1 MIWQVSVEVLFARL
15 ITAQPTPY
23 AACLDWQDGAIC
35 SVSPELFFSLDQDRL
50 STEPMKGTRSRGK
63 TQAEDAMQVAY
74 LVNSE
79 KDKAENLMIVDM
91 IRNDLGKIVVTGSI
105 SVDGLFEQR
114 ALPTV

>member
-1 MIWQVSVEVLFARL
+1 
-15 ITAQPTPY
+15 
-23 AACLDWQDGAIC
+23 
-35 SVSPELFFSLDQDRL
+35 
-50 STEPMKGTRSRGK
+50 
-63 TQAEDAMQVAY
+63 MQVAC

-114 ALPTV
+114 GFAHGLAAGVQGFCPHQREYR

>member
-1 MIWQVSVEVLFARL
+1 
-15 ITAQPTPY
+15 
-23 AACLDWQDGAIC
+23 
-35 SVSPELFFSLDQDRL
+35 
-50 STEPMKGTRSRGK
+50 
-63 TQAEDAMQVAY
+63 MQVAC

-114 ALPTV
+114 ALPTVWQQVSRVSARTNASIDEICAALFPCASIAGAPKSRTMEIIRTLEYQGR